1 MINFT
6 GKVALV
12 VGGTSGIGQATA
24 EGFGRLGAKVV
35 LAGRREDRGAAV
47 AAGITTAG
55 GEATYI
61 RADVTEEEQVEA
73 LVRETVER
81 YGSLDCAFNAA
92 TLELT
97 GAMTELPTEDF
108 DRVVH
113 TSLRGVFVCMKH
125 ELAAMAR
132 TGGGAIV
139 NASSRSG
146 PTFGVPTNGAYSAVK
161 AGIAGLS
168 RAAVNEGGPLGVR
181 VNWILG
187 AHIRSEMA
195 LAAWKAFGIPEERIA
210 SLTVLDRVGTPE
222 DFANAV
228 LFLCSDAAGFITGA
242 EVAVDGGWGV
252 KPTL

>member
-1 MINFT
+1 MISFD
-6 GKVALV
+6 GQVALV

-35 LAGRREDRGAAV
+35 VAGRRDDRGERV
-47 AAGITTAG
+47 ARDIVEAG
-55 GEATYI
+55 GQATFI
-61 RADVTEEEQVEA
+61 RADVLEEEQIEA
-73 LVRETVER
+73 LVQGAVDR

-97 GAMTELPTEDF
+97 GALVDLPVDDF
-108 DRVVH
+108 DRVVR
-113 TSLRGVFVCMKH
+113 TSLRGAFLCLKH
-125 ELAAMAR
+125 EMAAMAR

-146 PTFGVPTNGAYSAVK
+146 TEFGVPTNGAYSAVK

-168 RAAVNEGGPLGVR
+168 RSAANEGGAERVR
-181 VNWILG
+181 VNWIVG

-195 LAAWKAFGIPEERIA
+195 LAAWKSFGIPEERIA
-210 SLTVLDRVGTPE
+210 SLTAIGRVGTPQ

-242 EVAVDGGWGV
+242 ELAVDGGWGV
-252 KPTL
+252 KPVL

>member
-1 MINFT
+1 LISFAD
-6 GKVALV
+6 KVALV
-12 VGGTSGIGQATA
+12 VGGTSGIGRATA
-24 EGFGRLGAKVV
+24 EGFGRLGAKVIV
-35 LAGRREDRGAAV
+35 AGRREELGERVARGIV
-47 AAGITTAG
+47 EQG
-55 GEATYI
+55 GEAAFI
-61 RADVTEEEQVEA
+61 RADVLDEAQVEA
-73 LVRETVER
+73 LVRDTVGR

-97 GAMTELPTEDF
+97 GAVVDLPVDDF
-108 DRVVH
+108 DRVLR
-113 TSLRGVFVCMKH
+113 TSLRGAFLCLKH
-125 ELAAMAR
+125 EMAAMAR

-146 PTFGVPTNGAYSAVK
+146 TEFGVPMNGAYSAVK

-168 RAAVNEGGPLGVR
+168 RSAVNEGGPHGVR
-181 VNWILG
+181 VNWIVG

-210 SLTVLDRVGTPE
+210 SLTAIGRVGTPE

-242 EVAVDGGWGV
+242 ELAVDGGWGV
-252 KPTL
+252 KPVL

>member
-1 MINFT
+1 LISFE

-24 EGFGRLGAKVV
+24 EGFGRLGAQVV
-35 LAGRREDRGAAV
+35 LAGRREDRGKRV
-47 AAGITTAG
+47 AQGIVDRG
-55 GEATYI
+55 GEASFV
-61 RADVTEEEQVEA
+61 RADVLEEEQVEA
-73 LVRETVER
+73 LVSSTVER

-97 GAMTELPTEDF
+97 GAIVDFPVADF
-108 DRVVH
+108 DRVLH
-113 TSLRGVFVCMKH
+113 TSLRGAFLCVKH
-125 ELAAMAR
+125 EMAAMAR

-146 PTFGVPTNGAYSAVK
+146 TEFGVPTNGAYSAVK

-168 RAAVNEGGPLGVR
+168 RSAVNEGGPDGVR
-181 VNWILG
+181 VNWIVG

-195 LAAWKAFGIPEERIA
+195 LAAWESFGIPEERIA
-210 SLTVLDRVGTPE
+210 SLTAIGRVGTPE

-242 EVAVDGGWGV
+242 ELAVDGGWGV
-252 KPTL
+252 KPVL

>member
-1 MINFT
+1 VISFD

-35 LAGRREDRGAAV
+35 LAGRREDRGQQV
-47 AAGITTAG
+47 AQGIVEGG
-55 GEATYI
+55 GEAVYI
-61 RADVTEEEQVEA
+61 RADVREEEQVAA
-73 LVRETVER
+73 LVRGTVER

-97 GAMTELPTEDF
+97 GALVDLPTEDF
-108 DRVVH
+108 DQVVT
-113 TSLRGVFVCMKH
+113 TSLRGVFLCLKREM
-125 ELAAMAR
+125 AAMAE

-146 PTFGVPTNGAYSAVK
+146 TEFGVPTNGPYSAVK
-161 AGIAGLS
+161 AGIAGIS
-168 RAAVNEGGPLGVR
+168 RSAAVEGGPQGVR
-181 VNWILG
+181 VNWIAG

-195 LAAWKAFGIPEERIA
+195 LAAWKAFDIPEERIA
-210 SLTVLDRVGTPE
+210 SLTAIGRVGTPE

-228 LFLCSDAAGFITGA
+228 LFLCSDSAGFITGA
-242 EVAVDGGWGV
+242 ELAVDGGWGV
-252 KPTL
+252 KPLL

>member
-1 MINFT
+1 MISFQ

-24 EGFGRLGAKVV
+24 EKFARLGAKVV
-35 LAGRREDRGAAV
+35 LAGRREERGKHVAGGIRDR
-47 AAGITTAG
+47 G
-55 GEATYI
+55 GEASYVRT
-61 RADVTEEEQVEA
+61 DVLEEEQVEA
-73 LVRETVER
+73 LVGSALKR

-97 GAMTELPTEDF
+97 GALVEFPAEDF
-108 DRVVH
+108 DRVLH
-113 TSLRGVFVCMKH
+113 TSLRGAFLCVKH
-125 ELAAMAR
+125 EMAAMVR

-146 PTFGVPTNGAYSAVK
+146 TEFGVPTNGAYSAVK

-168 RAAVNEGGPLGVR
+168 RSAVNEGGPQGVR
-181 VNWILG
+181 VNWIVG

-195 LAAWKAFGIPEERIA
+195 VAAWKSFGIPEERIA
-210 SLTVLDRVGTPE
+210 SLTAIGRVGTPE

-242 EVAVDGGWGV
+242 ELAVDGGWGV
-252 KPTL
+252 KPVL

>member
-1 MINFT
+1 LISFAD
-6 GKVALV
+6 KVALV
-12 VGGTSGIGQATA
+12 VGGTSGIGRATA
-24 EGFGRLGAKVV
+24 EGFGRLGAKVMV
-35 LAGRREDRGAAV
+35 AGRREELGERVARGIV
-47 AAGITTAG
+47 EQG
-55 GEATYI
+55 GEAAFI
-61 RADVTEEEQVEA
+61 RADVLDEAQVEA
-73 LVRETVER
+73 LVRDTVGS

-97 GAMTELPTEDF
+97 GAVVDLPVDDF
-108 DRVVH
+108 DRVLR
-113 TSLRGVFVCMKH
+113 TSLRGAFVCLKH
-125 ELAAMAR
+125 EMAAMAR

-146 PTFGVPTNGAYSAVK
+146 TEFGVPMNGAYSAVK

-168 RAAVNEGGPLGVR
+168 RSAVNEGGPHGIR
-181 VNWILG
+181 VNWIVG

-210 SLTVLDRVGTPE
+210 SLTAIGRVGTPE

-242 EVAVDGGWGV
+242 ELAVDGGWGV
-252 KPTL
+252 KPVL

>member
-1 MINFT
+1 MISFED
-6 GKVALV
+6 KVALV

-35 LAGRREDRGAAV
+35 VAGRREGRGEQGVRGIV
-47 AAGITTAG
+47 AAG
-55 GEATYI
+55 GEASYI
-61 RADVTEEEQVEA
+61 RADVCEEQQVEA
-73 LVRETVER
+73 LVDGTVQR

-92 TLELT
+92 THELT
-97 GAMTELPTEDF
+97 GALVDLPTVDF
-108 DRVVH
+108 DQVLT
-113 TSLRGVFVCMKH
+113 TSLRGAFLCVKH

-146 PTFGVPTNGAYSAVK
+146 TLFGVPTNGAYSAVK

-168 RAAVNEGGPLGVR
+168 RTAVNEGGPHGVR
-181 VNWILG
+181 VNWIVG

-210 SLTVLDRVGTPE
+210 SLTAIGRVGTPE

-242 EVAVDGGWGV
+242 ELAVDGGWGV
-252 KPTL
+252 KPVL

>member
-1 MINFT
+1 MISFD

-35 LAGRREDRGAAV
+35 LAGRRRERGERV
-47 AAGITTAG
+47 AHGIVERG

-61 RADVTEEEQVEA
+61 HADVLEEEQVKA
-73 LVRETVER
+73 LVDQALGR
-81 YGSLDCAFNAA
+81 YGSLDGAFNAA

-97 GAMTELPTEDF
+97 GANVEFPVGDF
-108 DRVVH
+108 ERVLH
-113 TSLRGVFVCMKH
+113 TSLRGAFLCVKH
-125 ELAAMAR
+125 EMEVMER

-146 PTFGVPTNGAYSAVK
+146 TEFGVPTNGAYSAVK

-168 RAAVNEGGPLGVR
+168 RSAVNEGGPKGIR
-181 VNWILG
+181 VNWIVG

-195 LAAWKAFGIPEERIA
+195 LAAWQ
-210 SLTVLDRVGTPE
+210 DRKSV
-222 DFANAV
+222 V
-228 LFLCSDAAGFITGA
+228 
-242 EVAVDGGWGV
+242 
-252 KPTL
+252 